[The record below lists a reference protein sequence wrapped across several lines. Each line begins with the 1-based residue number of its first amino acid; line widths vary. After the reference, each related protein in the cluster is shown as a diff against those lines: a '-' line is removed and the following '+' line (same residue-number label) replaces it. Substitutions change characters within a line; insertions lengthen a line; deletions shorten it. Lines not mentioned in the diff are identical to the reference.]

1 MLKKV
6 IPFVVGIAVL
16 AAVGCSGGDD
26 GGADPT
32 IQKNDPNS
40 SRQPSSL
47 SGEGGGAAAAM
58 TPATD

>member
-6 IPFVVGIAVL
+6 IPFVVGIAML

-26 GGADPT
+26 GGPDPS
-32 IQKNDPNS
+32 IQKNDPSS

-47 SGEGGGAAAAM
+47 TGEGGGSAAAM
-58 TPATD
+58 TPVTD